1 MVVYAPAVLFFLA
14 FCVGVLRDRRRFS
27 NAVFLGLAG
36 VFALSAWLVEL
47 IREDEQLGRSVIVG
61 LLVLATLGIVVLS
74 GFLVS
79 NGVTMIRKEGR
90 SPANL
95 LSLLGGVAL
104 VGLLALLVVAWALH
118 TRTLLVVAG
127 TAVALAGYVGFL
139 FLCFIVYA
147 FLYGR
152 LHLRR
157 KADYVVVLGSGLVG
171 GSSVPPLL
179 ASRLERARAVHARL
193 SVRGR
198 QPVLLTS
205 GGQGPDEDLP
215 EAHAMAD
222 YLVERGFPAELV
234 EREDRSASTEE
245 NLRFSRSIM
254 EKAKPDYRCV
264 IVTNNYHVFRAAMTS
279 RQVGVRGHVVGSP
292 TASYFWPSAMI
303 REFVAIFLAY
313 RRTNLGICLA
323 LLLGGAIIW
332 WIR

>member
-1 MVVYAPAVLFFLA
+1 MVVYAPAVLFLLA

-47 IREDEQLGRSVIVG
+47 IREDEQLGRSVVVG
-61 LLVLATLGIVVLS
+61 LLVLATLGIIVLS

-95 LSLLGGVAL
+95 LSLLGGIAL
-104 VGLLALLVVAWALH
+104 LGLLALLVAAWVLH

-139 FLCFIVYA
+139 FLCFISYA

-179 ASRLERARAVHARL
+179 AGRLERARAVHARL

-245 NLRFSRSIM
+245 NLRFSKSIM
-254 EKAKPDYRCV
+254 EKANPDYRCV

-279 RQVGVRGHVVGSP
+279 RRVGVRGHVVGSA

-323 LLLGGAIIW
+323 LLLGGALIW